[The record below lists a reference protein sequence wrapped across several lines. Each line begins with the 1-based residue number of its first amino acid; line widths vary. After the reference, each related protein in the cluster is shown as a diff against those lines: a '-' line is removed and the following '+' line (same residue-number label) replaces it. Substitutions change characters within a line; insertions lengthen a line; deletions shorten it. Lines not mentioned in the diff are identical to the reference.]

1 MKDYEEKSI
10 MYGISSDDVANN
22 NGIGSGKTLQD
33 IPVNEE
39 RRRLYY
45 YTALYSDTDGEI
57 ALREYEINGN
67 SGDLANWQPTGNWW
81 NIDYSVNKVSE
92 TRFTP

>member
-1 MKDYEEKSI
+1 MKLNDLKNKL
-10 MYGISSDDVANN
+10 MQRF
-22 NGIGSGKTLQD
+22 SGKAE
-33 IPVNEE
+33 NET

-57 ALREYEINGN
+57 ALREYEINGDAN
-67 SGDLANWQPTGNWW
+67 DLANWQPTGNWW

-92 TRFTP
+92 TRFVP